1 MLYNILTVSWVY
13 ILDSNY
19 LFFYR
24 PFFKFLCFSTKY
36 CSVIMFYIFIHCS
49 HTAWLCHTSLKVFF
63 LLYTLLSLI
72 QRHIIASCIC
82 IVLFSY
88 LKKNSAVNYILKL
101 FFLMQ
106 GILLILIFFVVS
118 VRGSL
123 SIILT
128 CIDMNLKNTISFL
141 CFCTLFKNIL

>member
-1 MLYNILTVSWVY
+1 M
-13 ILDSNY
+13 
-19 LFFYR
+19 FFYQVLFSHYVLHFYSLFTYSLIVSH
-24 PFFKFLCFSTKY
+24 FFKG
-36 CSVIMFYIFIHCS
+36 
-49 HTAWLCHTSLKVFF
+49 FF

-88 LKKNSAVNYILKL
+88 LKKNNALNYILKL